1 MKKSP
6 LPSKSKSPSQVSTGI
21 FLGCLCWIIALDS
34 VTHDSLIRIYLFFD
48 PNTVISFS
56 LTYGNPLHAD
66 SIMWL
71 FSFLGLLSFLTA
83 LKKFLV

>member
-6 LPSKSKSPSQVSTGI
+6 LSSKSKSPSQVSTGI
-21 FLGCLCWIIALDS
+21 FLGCLCWIIAYG
-34 VTHDSLIRIYLFFD
+34 IYLFFD

-56 LTYGNPLHAD
+56 LTYGKPLHAD
-66 SIMWL
+66 SLMWL